1 MLQKHKE
8 PYHFVSAFLL
18 FTTQN
23 HLITRDKAPKK
34 MIFLSDLESDCSLC
48 VSQWCLYLAT
58 GFLTLQ
64 VQLPV
69 LKPHLKRGITTYYSS
84 TNKSLAALQPAGSQ
98 TQAAEEG
105 VRGVAL
111 APVRPNSRFLTFCQQ
126 QILYQENS
134 FTPLLILLLSSR
146 LLSFSRAFIPPP
158 VAHSILHF
166 LSWDHKP
173 AGSPLIV

>member
-1 MLQKHKE
+1 MLPKHQE
-8 PYHFVSAFLL
+8 PYHVMSVLL
-18 FTTQN
+18 AIYGIKSSHCQRSSFQKV
-23 HLITRDKAPKK
+23 D
-34 MIFLSDLESDCSLC
+34 FLSGLESDCS

-69 LKPHLKRGITTYYSS
+69 LKPHLKWGITTYYSS
-84 TNKSLAALQPAGSQ
+84 TNKSLAAIQPAGSQ

-126 QILYQENS
+126 QILCLENS
-134 FTPLLILLLSSR
+134 FAPC
-146 LLSFSRAFIPPP
+146 
-158 VAHSILHF
+158 
-166 LSWDHKP
+166 
-173 AGSPLIV
+173 